1 MGGVIEQFE
10 KDVDL
15 GMLRHPCRCMNKLLS
30 VVTPAFQD
38 CEQGAACGSE
48 LEVHRSFRS
57 KALFQKLG
65 REYPHLPQSTASGHF
80 LAKCIAVGSKD
91 EHLRQKV
98 ANWDDFSFSRVLRA
112 VYRLFPYR
120 RWLREGHLFRWYTS
134 RLDR

>member
-1 MGGVIEQFE
+1 VAVNWRFIEAS
-10 KDVDL
+10 
-15 GMLRHPCRCMNKLLS
+15 GARRC
-30 VVTPAFQD
+30 
-38 CEQGAACGSE
+38 
-48 LEVHRSFRS
+48 FRS
-57 KALFQKLG
+57 LVVNTHICHSLPLVGTFWQNALLW
-65 REYPHLPQSTASGHF
+65 
-80 LAKCIAVGSKD
+80 GSKD